1 MVGNLV
7 RRCEQTNNK
16 GMEQTN
22 PRLRRA
28 SARLAFADHM
38 DRLVA
43 CDRTPGSP
51 KRSEMLTRVDS
62 SLDRPVV
69 LFQDVIQVRQWPVP
83 TVLVQSAFSWLDS
96 DGILQ
101 LLIREIVLGVFRVS
115 GRGSPRKGDL

>member
-1 MVGNLV
+1 V
-7 RRCEQTNNK
+7 EQTD
-16 GMEQTN
+16 
-22 PRLRRA
+22 PRRQRT
-28 SARLAFADHM
+28 SARLAFANDM
-38 DRLVA
+38 NRLVA
-43 CDRTPGSP
+43 GDRTPGSP
-51 KRSEMLTRVDS
+51 EGTEALARVDP
-62 SLDRPVV
+62 SLDREVV